1 MLKPNAIVSTSIR
14 LDAPPDRHAGE
25 LLRAGAG
32 LAVEL
37 DEGRGV
43 RLDAR
48 DPKSPG
54 FATVLDGLAKLG
66 RPVYLEIDPDTS
78 AVRRLLIPLVVRAVG
93 LEATDDGYEVALE
106 PSHARHRLKRAQ
118 PDFAEMEARLRDS
131 LDCQSPLIVTED
143 DDHGIIDVRPFAP
156 GPDEGPLPP
165 VLAPE
170 IPAAPLLER
179 IRRWRIWPG
188 AWFGCISLARAQ
200 QVFDAIGATSCD
212 PLTVPSPCIPFLYP
226 DNGCWTRAHEMCR
239 LMIAMGLSP
248 RKVWISGKLNA
259 ATRNRD
265 DCIVKW
271 GFHVAPVLC
280 VRSGGPFWTAERMVF
295 DPSLFP
301 TPVTQAGWKGAM
313 RDPDATILETDADYY
328 YRGSTD
334 PDYTRTNRE
343 LAEFRLA
350 LLNRANQDGPP
361 PYAKCP

>member
-14 LDAPPDRHAGE
+14 LDAPPDRAAGE

-32 LAVEL
+32 LSVEL

-66 RPVYLEIDPDTS
+66 RPVYLEVDPETS
-78 AVRRLLIPLVVRAVG
+78 AVRRLLIPLVVRVVG
-93 LEATDDGYEVALE
+93 MEAAEDGYEVALE

-118 PDFAEMEARLRDS
+118 SDFAEMVAQLRDS
-131 LDCQSPLIVTED
+131 LERGSPLIVTED
-143 DDHGIIDVRPFAP
+143 DDHGIVDVRPFVP

-165 VLAPE
+165 FLELE
-170 IPAAPLLER
+170 IRPVPLLER

-188 AWFGCISLARAQ
+188 AWFGCISMARAQ
-200 QVFDAIGATSCD
+200 EVFDAIGATTCD
-212 PLTVPSPCIPFLYP
+212 PLTVPAPCIPFLYP

-248 RKVWISGKLNA
+248 RKIWISGTLNA

-265 DCIVKW
+265 DCIVRW
-271 GFHVAPVLC
+271 GWHVAPILC
-280 VRSGGPFWTAERMVF
+280 VRSGGFFPKAESMVF

-301 TPVTQAGWKGAM
+301 RPVTQADWKGAM
-313 RDPDATILETDADYY
+313 RDPKATLLETDAANY

-334 PDYTRTNRE
+334 PDYTRTNTQ